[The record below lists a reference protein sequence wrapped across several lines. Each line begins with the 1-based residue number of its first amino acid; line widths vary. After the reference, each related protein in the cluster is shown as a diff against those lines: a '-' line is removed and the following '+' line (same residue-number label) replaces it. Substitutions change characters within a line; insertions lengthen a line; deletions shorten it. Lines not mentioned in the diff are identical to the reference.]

1 MGEKCIVDERLL
13 YCGILRYPEECI
25 IAQLPT
31 LESGL
36 KRLRRSQNMD
46 TSIVIFINYKSESP
60 EVFFHQPFREKSC
73 YAGSNWNDVSQI
85 AVNNRS
91 EWRNWLVLYPQL
103 KHACRTLSACWY
115 FEDRLEV
122 ALMCGPARY
131 PSPSD
136 YQLDVE
142 PNYNML
148 SMSCSERLPDDS
160 RQCDERMIAVLYHVS
175 QDAFSRFKLATG
187 IPQPI
192 AYNKILH
199 EGTLHVNP
207 GSAEWL
213 RAPSSIDLKDLDAA
227 TCLHLFEK
235 CVDSFTEGLG
245 QPLYIE
251 FVVDLDTNDPE
262 TAHAFESIAH
272 LPPVWSRFRGHWLPD
287 RFDIISTPQD
297 PTAIR
302 AFPLIRMES
311 NARYP
316 RLFFQLNIVHV
327 RGESFIECQ
336 VYEDKKWF
344 DLISNFFEAPIDVW
358 EGPIESRFGWYGDA
372 STGRLVRH
380 PTNTKIRLPGL
391 PTKNVA
397 FVILPKYYDYM
408 DGFFENEYY
417 YRDPI
422 AVFRTEKEAQR
433 FAQKDPVAFTESNGF
448 EIYTSQN
455 SEFDFDDVP
464 DEDQQKV
471 REILEF
477 TEEDDWREVFDER
490 FSGGGF
496 HELKG
501 RSRAMWNKLFK
512 LLRITTYRIH
522 EVDVAD
528 ETAYE
533 KLAERIK
540 AGKFNMKVRHEL
552 AEQFKLSIG
561 EYDYRGEA

>member
-1 MGEKCIVDERLL
+1 MGEKCIVDGSFLH
-13 YCGILRYPEECI
+13 CGVLRYPLECI
-25 IAQLPT
+25 LSQLPR
-31 LESGL
+31 LESEL
-36 KRLRRSQNMD
+36 KRLRRMQNLD
-46 TSIVIFINYKSESP
+46 TSIIRFTNYKSESP
-60 EVFFHQPFREKSC
+60 EVFFHQPFRYRLPYECRSNDASKI
-73 YAGSNWNDVSQI
+73 AAGGSN
-85 AVNNRS
+85 
-91 EWRNWLVLYPQL
+91 EWRNWLAIYPQL
-103 KHACRTLSACWY
+103 KHTTRNLWACWC
-115 FEDRLEV
+115 FEDHLCV
-122 ALMCGPARY
+122 SLICGQTRY
-131 PSPSD
+131 PSPTD
-136 YQLDVE
+136 YQLAVE
-142 PNYNML
+142 PGCHRL
-148 SMSCSERLPDDS
+148 TFTCSERLPYDA
-160 RQCDERMIAVLYHVS
+160 RKCDERMSNVLSEAS
-175 QDAFSRFKLATG
+175 QDAFARFKTASG
-187 IPQPI
+187 ISVDIP
-192 AYNKILH
+192 YNKILH

-213 RAPSSIDLKDLDAA
+213 RAPSSINIKDLDVA

-245 QPLYIE
+245 KPLYVE
-251 FVVDLDTNDPE
+251 FAVDLDSKDPQ

-272 LPPVWSRFRGHWLPD
+272 LPPVWSRFRGHWLPE

-302 AFPLIRMES
+302 AYPLIRMES

-316 RLFFQLNIVHV
+316 ELLFQLNIVHV
-327 RGESFIECQ
+327 RGESFVECQ

-344 DLISNFFEAPIDVW
+344 DLISNFFDAPIDVW

-372 STGRLVRH
+372 NTGRVVRH
-380 PTNTKIRLPGL
+380 QTNTRIKLPAL

-397 FVILPKYYDYM
+397 FVILPKYYEYV

-422 AVFRTEKEAQR
+422 AVFRTEKAAVK
-433 FAQKDPVAFTESNGF
+433 FAEKDPVAFTESNGF
-448 EIYTSQN
+448 EVYTSQN
-455 SEFDFDDVP
+455 TEFDFDEVE

-477 TEEDDWREVFDER
+477 KEEDDWREVFDEC

-501 RSRAMWNKLFK
+501 RSRAIWNKLFK
-512 LLRITTYRIH
+512 LLQITPYRII

-528 ETAYE
+528 KAAYE
-533 KLAERIK
+533 KLAECIK
-540 AGKFNMKVRHEL
+540 AGKFNMKIRREL

-561 EYDYRGEA
+561 EYDYRGQE